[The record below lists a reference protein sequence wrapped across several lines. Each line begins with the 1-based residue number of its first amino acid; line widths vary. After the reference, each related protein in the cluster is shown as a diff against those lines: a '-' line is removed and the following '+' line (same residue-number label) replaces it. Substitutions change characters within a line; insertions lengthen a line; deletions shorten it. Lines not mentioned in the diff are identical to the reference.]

1 VPAKPDVIDSELEP
15 WLAEPLGG
23 SFEIE
28 DARVEGDLANV
39 RAAGGR
45 IARSRLERTALTGS
59 RLRSLALV
67 DVVANGIEASA
78 GDWTG
83 GRLNRVVFDGCR
95 MSGLILGQLEADDVI
110 FRGCQLKLANF
121 GYAKLRHVV
130 FEDCVLDEADFG
142 GATLRD
148 VRFAGCQL
156 LRADFSRAALTRVDL
171 RGSELEPVGD
181 VGGLRGAIIDQVQL
195 AGLAPL
201 LARAAGILVDDD

>member
-1 VPAKPDVIDSELEP
+1 MPAKPDVLDDELEP
-15 WLAEPLGG
+15 WVAEPLSG

-28 DARVEGDLANV
+28 DALVEGDLANV

-95 MSGLILGQLEADDVI
+95 MSGLVLGQLEADDVV
-110 FRGCQLKLANF
+110 FRDCQLKLANF
-121 GYAKLRHVV
+121 GYSKLRHVV
-130 FEDCVLDEADFG
+130 FENCVLDDADFT
-142 GATLRD
+142 GATVRD
-148 VRFAGCQL
+148 ARFTGCQL
-156 LRADFSRAALTRVDL
+156 LRVDFGQAALTRVDL
-171 RGSELEPVGD
+171 RGSDLEPVGD
-181 VGGLRGAIIDQVQL
+181 VHGLRGATIDAVQL

-201 LARAAGILVDDD
+201 LARAAGIVIDN

>member
-1 VPAKPDVIDSELEP
+1 MPAKPDVLDDELEP
-15 WLAEPLGG
+15 WVAEPLSG

-28 DARVEGDLANV
+28 DALVEGDLANV

-95 MSGLILGQLEADDVI
+95 MSGLILGQLEADDVV
-110 FRGCQLKLANF
+110 FRDCQLKLANF
-121 GYAKLRHVV
+121 GYSKLRHVV
-130 FEDCVLDEADFG
+130 FENSVLDDADFT
-142 GATLRD
+142 GATVRD
-148 VRFAGCQL
+148 ARFTGCQL
-156 LRADFSRAALTRVDL
+156 LRVDFGQAALTRVDL
-171 RGSELEPVGD
+171 RGSDLEPVGD
-181 VGGLRGAIIDQVQL
+181 VHGLRGATIDAVQL

-201 LARAAGILVDDD
+201 LARAAGIVIDN